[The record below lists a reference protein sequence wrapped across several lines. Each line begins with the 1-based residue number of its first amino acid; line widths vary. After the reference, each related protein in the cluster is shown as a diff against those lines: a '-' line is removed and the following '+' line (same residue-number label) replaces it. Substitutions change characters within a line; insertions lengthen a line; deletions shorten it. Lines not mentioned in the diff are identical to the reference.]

1 MYQFQKRR
9 AHQNW
14 GDRGAH
20 GGFCST
26 AGWLEFFN
34 SLPQLILNS
43 YLDTGDLVLNITPMN

>member
-14 GDRGAH
+14 GDRAAH